1 MKGEGRMNS
10 RQLTGFL
17 MLALVVTV
25 AAARLAGGQDSSAA
39 QQQNSEAA
47 LRAYLL
53 LSERTDAF
61 CQFYNEQVK
70 NNKPMP
76 AASNNFKVPGFGR
89 GMLYVYSAAEVQ
101 ALIKH
106 CSKFLELQQKLLAA
120 AQATP

>member
-1 MKGEGRMNS
+1 MNS
-10 RQLTGFL
+10 TQPTGFL
-17 MLALVVTV
+17 MAVVVMTV
-25 AAARLAGGQDSSAA
+25 AIARLAGGQASPA
-39 QQQNSEAA
+39 QQPGSEAE
-47 LRAYLL
+47 LRAYLQ

-76 AASNNFKVPGFGR
+76 AASNNFKIPGFGS
-89 GMLYVYSAAEVQ
+89 GNFYVYTASEVE

-106 CSKFLELQQKLLAA
+106 CAKFLQLQQKLLNA

>member
-1 MKGEGRMNS
+1 MNS

-76 AASNNFKVPGFGR
+76 AASNNFKVPGAGR
-89 GMLYVYSAAEVQ
+89 GMFYVYTASEVQ

-106 CSKFLELQQKLLAA
+106 CSKFLELQQKLLNAA
-120 AQATP
+120 RATP

>member
-1 MKGEGRMNS
+1 MNS

-17 MLALVVTV
+17 MVAVVVTV
-25 AAARLAGGQDSSAA
+25 AAARLAGGQDSSA
-39 QQQNSEAA
+39 QQQSNEAA
-47 LRAYLL
+47 LNAYLQ

-76 AASNNFKVPGFGR
+76 AASNNFKVPGAGR
-89 GMLYVYSAAEVQ
+89 GMFYVYTASEVQ

-106 CSKFLELQQKLLAA
+106 CSKFLELQQKLLNAA
-120 AQATP
+120 KATP